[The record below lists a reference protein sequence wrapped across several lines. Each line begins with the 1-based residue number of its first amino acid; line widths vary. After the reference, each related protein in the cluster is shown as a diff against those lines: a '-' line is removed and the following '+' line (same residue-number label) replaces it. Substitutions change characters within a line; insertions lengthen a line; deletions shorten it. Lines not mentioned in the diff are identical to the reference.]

1 MLGYLLDLIAPR
13 ICAICGRRLDTA
25 EETICT
31 ICNLDLP
38 RTNYHKDAYNNEL
51 ARLFWRILPIERAA
65 AMFFYVSHS
74 PASNVIYKLKYGH
87 NPQTAVDMGRVLANE
102 IIGTGF
108 FEGIDVIVPVTLAR
122 NRQRMRGYNQSEM
135 IACGISEV
143 THLPV
148 IADAAKRATF
158 KESQTMK
165 SQWQRRDNVEGS
177 FTLHK
182 GERLKG
188 KHILIVDDVVTTG
201 ATITAF
207 AKELMKAGDVKISVA
222 CLGYSRA

>member
-1 MLGYLLDLIAPR
+1 MLRYLLDLIAPR
-13 ICAICGRRLDTA
+13 LCAVCGQRLDIS

-31 ICNLDLP
+31 VCNLDLP

-87 NPQTAVDMGRVLANE
+87 NPQTAIDMGRLLANE
-102 IIGTGF
+102 IIGEGF
-108 FEGIDVIVPVTLAR
+108 FEGIDIIAPVPLAR
-122 NRQRMRGYNQSEM
+122 NRKRTRGYNQSEM
-135 IACGISEV
+135 IARGIREV
-143 THLPV
+143 TDLPV
-148 IADAAKRATF
+148 IADAAKRSPF
-158 KESQTMK
+158 MSSQTMK
-165 SQWQRRDNVEGS
+165 SEWQRRENVEGS
-177 FTLHK
+177 FSLNK

-207 AKELMKAGDVKISVA
+207 AEELIKAGNVKISVA
-222 CLGYSRA
+222 CLGYSRS